1 MSRTRRLLVV
11 LTLNLAL
18 VGALVA
24 VGVAA
29 IPWLGLAVALTIA
42 LVVAYHAIALIR
54 KALICLRPA

>member
-1 MSRTRRLLVV
+1 VV
-11 LTLNLAL
+11 LTLDLTL

-29 IPWLGLAVALTIA
+29 IPWLGLAVTLTIA